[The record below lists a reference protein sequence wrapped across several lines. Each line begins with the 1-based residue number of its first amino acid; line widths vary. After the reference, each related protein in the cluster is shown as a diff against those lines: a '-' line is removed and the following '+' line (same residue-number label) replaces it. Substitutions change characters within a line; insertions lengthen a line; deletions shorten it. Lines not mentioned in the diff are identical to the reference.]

1 MRARSLGAIAL
12 LVASLFAASVFTA
25 PAALAL
31 PIVPPDPPQYVHL
44 YASSTTSADIGWTLP
59 ANTGDSPLTAFHWEV
74 TGPDSY
80 DMTGSTDAATTDAS
94 VTGLIPGDVYTATV
108 TALNADS
115 TSLPASSPPLTVP
128 TTFLGAV
135 TDVQITPH
143 QTTADVSW
151 TPPAETGE
159 SAITGYDVL
168 LLDLV
173 NGATDIPVG
182 LATSYT
188 LTDLTPGTLYGV
200 VIEDTN
206 DTNTENTPGDTF
218 TTLDY
223 SAPGPASNI
232 QVARATGAN
241 DFTVTFDTPSN
252 DGGETI
258 SGYTVTATDET
269 AGGSTSQ
276 SLDPSDRTAH
286 FTDQVVGDDYTIA
299 VTATNSIGT
308 GDPATADFTLDAVL
322 PTAVRGL
329 TLVDNGDGVLEADWT
344 APVYDGG
351 SDLTGYVAVVTDG
364 DATTYAPE
372 TTPGGTATSALFD
385 VPVVTAGTYTVAIE
399 PVNAAGSGPS
409 VTSDPVSTTAATRPD
424 APSIV
429 SVNIGDL
436 HDPYMQVGWV
446 PNSDGGGPI
455 TTFTLRLYDVDHTLL
470 RTVTVVPGSDEYE
483 FQGLDNNTFYAVT
496 VTATNA
502 AGVSDESEEGGAT
515 MLAAF
520 PPAPTHSELAATG
533 TGFVASLTVH
543 GHTAIAHIQDGPP
556 GSWVYGYVY
565 SSPQKLGWA
574 QLDADG
580 DATWTLPTLDPG
592 VHQVAVLDST
602 GFLLGSRSFT
612 VAGAVS
618 TALTLAF
625 TGVEPDAPLGAALAA
640 LLVGA
645 VLLLLRRRAMNS

>member
-1 MRARSLGAIAL
+1 MRARSLGAVAL

-31 PIVPPDPPQYVHL
+31 VPPDPPQYVQFVA
-44 YASSTTSADIGWTLP
+44 ASATSADVEWTLP

-80 DMTGSTDAATTDAS
+80 DASGSTDGAALGAL
-94 VTGLIPGDVYTATV
+94 VTGLTPGDVYTATV
-108 TALNADS
+108 TASNADS
-115 TSLPASSPPLTVP
+115 TSLPASSAPLTVP

-151 TPPAETGE
+151 TPPTVTGG

-168 LLDLV
+168 LYDLV
-173 NGATDIPVG
+173 NGLTDIPVG

-188 LTDLTPGTLYGV
+188 LTGLTPNTQYGV

-206 DTNTENTPGDTF
+206 DTNSVSNSGDLL
-218 TTLDY
+218 TTLAY

-232 QVARATGAN
+232 QMARATGAN
-241 DFTVTFDTPSN
+241 DFTVTFDAPSN

-258 SGYTVTATDET
+258 TGYTVTATDET
-269 AGGSTSQ
+269 AGGSTST
-276 SLDPSDRTAH
+276 SVDPSDRSAQ

-308 GDPATADFTLDAVL
+308 GDPATADFTLDAIH
-322 PTAVRGL
+322 PTAVRDL

-364 DATTYAPE
+364 DGTTYPPE
-372 TTPGGTATSALFD
+372 TSPDGTATSARFD
-385 VPVVTAGTYTVAIE
+385 VPVITAGTYTVAIE

-409 VTSDPVSTTAATRPD
+409 VTSDPVSTTAATVPD
-424 APSIV
+424 APSIL
-429 SVNIGDL
+429 SMNIGDL
-436 HDPYMQVGWV
+436 HDPYLQVGWT

-483 FQGLDNNTFYAVT
+483 FKGLDNNTFYAVT

-502 AGVSDESEEGGAT
+502 AGVSDESEVGGAT

-520 PPAPTHSELAATG
+520 PPAPSDPDAMSTG
-533 TGFVASLTVH
+533 YVASLTVH
-543 GHTAIAHIQDGPP
+543 GHTATAHIQDGPP

-602 GFLLGSRSFT
+602 GFLLGSRSLV
-612 VAGAVS
+612 VAGSLS

-625 TGVEPDAPLGAALAA
+625 TGVEPDAPIGVAIAA
-640 LLVGA
+640 LLAGA
-645 VLLLLRRRAMNS
+645 VLLLLRRRRRVTRS